1 MSKKKMVT
9 FRSEKFWLSRDRP
22 SVRPSLVPSRYV
34 FVFGMRE
41 DWGLGWGARGLMG
54 SYEGEKIAT
63 KENSYFSFV
72 PAHETPRAFT

>member
-1 MSKKKMVT
+1 MSKKKWWPLDPRNFGYHVT
-9 FRSEKFWLSRDRP
+9 
-22 SVRPSLVPSRYV
+22 VRPRLVPSLYV

>member
-41 DWGLGWGARGLMG
+41 DWGLVCGARGLMG
-54 SYEGEKIAT
+54 SYKGKMAT
-63 KENSYFSFV
+63 KENSYFSLV
-72 PAHETPRAFT
+72 PAYETPRALT